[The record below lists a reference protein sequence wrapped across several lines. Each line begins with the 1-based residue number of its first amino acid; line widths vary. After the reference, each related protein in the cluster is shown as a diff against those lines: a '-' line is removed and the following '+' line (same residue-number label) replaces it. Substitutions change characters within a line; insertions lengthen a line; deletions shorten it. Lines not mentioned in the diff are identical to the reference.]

1 MERKLSKFSGFLILL
16 IGVFTIA
23 VWLPIATTYGS
34 PVLEVKGKGAV
45 IKVFER
51 YIHGQKGY
59 KVKRYGYG
67 GKKIVLTFEDGPD
80 PLYTPKILRILKRH
94 DVKAT
99 FFVVGQKVLVHPEL
113 VRKEFDEGH
122 EIGNHTFSHVHLAKT
137 SRLQA
142 HLELTLT
149 QRLLQA
155 ITRKSFVLFRPP
167 EVFFAGDKIN
177 YEGLKAIKIAQ
188 DFGYISVL
196 YGIDPQDWK
205 RPGVEQMLKSCL
217 SEVERGSVILLHDGG
232 RDCSQTVE
240 ALPKIITS
248 LKGKGFEFVTLSEL
262 LLLNRAEVLRPA
274 SRAEQFMGYTVLGT
288 YRAWLWAKK
297 FFVVIFI
304 LAILLTFIRTILVA
318 LFALFQKV
326 YIGRRIPAVL
336 NHNPRVSILVPAYNE
351 EKVIGNCINWLLQT
365 TYPNYE
371 IIVVDDGSTDGTADE
386 VLKFAHYPEVKLI
399 RKPNGGKASALN
411 EGIRNSDG
419 EILVMM
425 DADTKFEPNTVGELV
440 RHFKDPKIGAVSGNI
455 KVGNR
460 NTILTLWQS
469 MEYIMSCN
477 LDRRMMSILNCI
489 TVVPGPVGAFRRE
502 AIEEAGYFS
511 SETLAEDTDM
521 TMSIRKL
528 GYKICY
534 EDHAVAWTEAP
545 NDLSG
550 LWKQRYH
557 WSYGT
562 PKYTLP

>member
-1 MERKLSKFSGFLILL
+1 MERKLSKFSGFLVLL

-67 GKKIVLTFEDGPD
+67 EKKIVLTFEDGPD

-167 EVFFAGDKIN
+167 EVFFVGDKIN

-248 LKGKGFEFVTLSEL
+248 LRDKGFEFVTLSEL

-386 VLKFAHYPEVKLI
+386 VLKFAHYQVKLI

-550 LWKQRYH
+550 LWKQRYR